1 MNKSSFISKPPMASR
16 KSAPKLIVPAG
27 ITRLKSIDQSDALI
41 RIFKSYAKTDPVF
54 RGDQG
59 PIGIQGDRGEKGETG
74 NNGEPGIAGLP
85 GAKGER
91 GEKGARGDRGADGL
105 PGVAGRDGLPGPRG
119 PQGDRGPAGARGPK
133 GEKGDKG
140 DVGLTGPMPKH
151 EWRGTEIRFQ
161 QSPDR
166 WGDWVDVRGLTSI
179 HTVQNITNEGGGSG
193 TDIWQKVVITIPAS
207 TSQVVSTTSI
217 ASFNHGEFIMNFK
230 SSTTNREK
238 SLKFSAVKDDV
249 AIVDQ
254 VYARAGASLNVDV
267 SSAIN
272 GANVEISVANN
283 EAFAVNLIMAKLI
296 L

>member
-1 MNKSSFISKPPMASR
+1 MVSR

-59 PIGIQGDRGEKGETG
+59 PIGPQGERGENGSDGANGLPGADGVRGEKGDRGER
-74 NNGEPGIAGLP
+74 GLQ
-85 GAKGER
+85 GL
-91 GEKGARGDRGADGL
+91 RGDPGADGN
-105 PGVAGRDGLPGPRG
+105 PGLNGRDGLPGPRG
-119 PQGDRGPAGARGPK
+119 PQGERGPAGARGPK
-133 GEKGDKG
+133 GEKGEKG

-161 QSPDR
+161 QAPDR